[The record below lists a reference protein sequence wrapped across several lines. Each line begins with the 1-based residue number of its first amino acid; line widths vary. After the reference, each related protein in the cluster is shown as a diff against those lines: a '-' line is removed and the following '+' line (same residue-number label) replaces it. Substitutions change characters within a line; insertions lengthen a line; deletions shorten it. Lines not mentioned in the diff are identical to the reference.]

1 MCLFQRINFA
11 NFFRGVC
18 RMYPK
23 QHTEIV
29 FLFLLCASLLVTSVG
44 FSQVPKPEDELGF
57 KIGTDRKVADM
68 SQIIDYF
75 YKLDNS
81 SGRILV
87 KEVGKTTEGNPF
99 IVAIITSEKN
109 HKNLDKYR
117 EYQQLLADPRK
128 ISEEDAQKM
137 ISEGKAVV
145 MINCS
150 IHASEIGAA
159 QMSMRLA
166 HNLATDSDPATQ
178 RILDNVILLLV
189 PMHNPDGIQMVV
201 DWYKKN
207 LGTKF
212 EGGRMPW
219 LYHKYVGHDNNR
231 DWYMFTQV
239 ESRLT
244 LLVHNAWHPQVI
256 VDMHQMGST
265 GPRLFVPPYVDPF
278 EPNVDPILQQ
288 QVAMMGTF
296 MASELTAQGKAGVAH
311 STRYDAW
318 TPARAYHHYH
328 GGIRILTEAA
338 SVKFATPIMVKPEEL
353 QAGMTE
359 ASVKMPL
366 PWVGG
371 KWSLGDIVDYDYVA
385 AKAALTNAAGLRK
398 NWLQNFYQVHKKA
411 VDPGRTPYAFIIP
424 EKQRDLSATLKM
436 MEVLML
442 GRVEIH
448 RASSPFSADGHQY
461 PANTFIVFLAQPYG
475 GFAKTLLEVQ
485 TYPEIRE
492 TPGGPLKTTYDVV
505 AHTLPLLMDVDVV
518 TVARPFTAETKLM
531 AELEKAKGSIK
542 RIDTPI
548 GYVWGHATNDDV
560 VALNR
565 LLKKGYTV
573 FWNAEPIENSGKSY
587 PVGSMVVLQK
597 KGLDANIESIVN
609 DLHVEFEALKTKPA
623 VKAFRLKPVRLGI
636 YKSWTAS
643 MDEGW
648 TRWVLEQ
655 YEFPFT
661 SVFDKDIREG
671 SLEKKFDVLLLPDFR
686 SSKAIVEGVSDKD
699 IPQKYAGGIGEVGVK
714 NIKDFVQK
722 GGTLITLNSSA
733 QFGIEHLHLGVQDS
747 AAGKERKDFFIPGS
761 ILKVLNIS
769 DHPISYGF
777 GRDTAIFFRRSPV
790 FVVNEGISVA
800 RYPAQ
805 PFLSGWING
814 KDLLVDKSAIVDVPY
829 EKGRV
834 ILFGFPVLYRGQ
846 SHGTFR
852 YLFNAIYYGASQ
864 LGEF

>member
-1 MCLFQRINFA
+1 MKRQ
-11 NFFRGVC
+11 
-18 RMYPK
+18 K
-23 QHTEIV
+23 
-29 FLFLLCASLLVTSVG
+29 FLFLIVSLSLVVSAV
-44 FSQVPKPEDELGF
+44 FSQVPKPEDVLGF
-57 KIGTDRKVADM
+57 RVGADRKVAGM

-75 YKLDNS
+75 YKLDNTS
-81 SGRILV
+81 DRVLV

-99 IVAIITSEKN
+99 IVAIITSKEN
-109 HKNLDKYR
+109 HKSLDRYR

-128 ISEEDAQKM
+128 ISEEDAQRM
-137 ISEGKAVV
+137 ISKGKAVV

-150 IHASEIGAA
+150 LHASEIGAA
-159 QMSMRLA
+159 QMSMELA
-166 HNLATDSDPATQ
+166 YDLATDSDPATQ
-178 RILDNVILLLV
+178 QILDNVILLLV

-207 LGTKF
+207 LGTKY

-244 LLVHNAWHPQVI
+244 LKVHNAWHPQVI

-265 GPRLFVPPYVDPF
+265 GARLFVPPYVDPY
-278 EPNVDPILQQ
+278 EPNVDPILRQ

-296 MASELTAQGKAGVAH
+296 IATELTAQNKAGVAH
-311 STRYDAW
+311 SIGFDAW

-338 SVKFATPIMVKPEEL
+338 SVKLATPITVKLEEL
-353 QAGMTE
+353 RPGMTE

-366 PWVGG
+366 PWMGG
-371 KWSLGDIVDYDYVA
+371 KWTLSDIVDYDYAA

-398 NWLQNFYQVHKKA
+398 NWLRNFYRIHKKA
-411 VDPGRTPYAFIIP
+411 VDPKRTPYAFLIP
-424 EKQRDLSATLKM
+424 EKQRDLSTTLKM

-442 GRVEIH
+442 GGVEIH
-448 RASSPFSADGHQY
+448 RAENSFTADDRQY
-461 PANTFIVFLAQPYG
+461 AAGTFIVFLAQPYG

-485 TYPEIRE
+485 KYPEIRE
-492 TPGGPLKTTYDVV
+492 TPGGPLKTPYDVV

-518 TVARPFTAETKLM
+518 TVVKPFNAEAKLM
-531 AELEKAKGSIK
+531 AELEKPKGTIEK
-542 RIDTPI
+542 TETPI
-548 GYVWGHATNDDV
+548 GFAWGHSTNDDV

-565 LLKKGYTV
+565 LMAMGHTV
-573 FWNAEPIENSGKSY
+573 FWSAGPFDDSGKSY

-597 KGLDANIESIVN
+597 EGLDN
-609 DLHVEFEALKTKPA
+609 DLEDIIKNLHVHFEALKTKPT
-623 VKAFRLKPVRLGI
+623 VRTFRLKPVRLGL

-655 YEFPFT
+655 YEFPYI
-661 SVFDKDIREG
+661 SVYDKDIKEG
-671 SLEKKFDVLLLPDFR
+671 NLEKKFDVLLLPDFR
-686 SSKAIVEGVSDKD
+686 SSKAIVEGLSDKD
-699 IPQKYAGGIGEVGVK
+699 APAEYAGGIGEVGVK
-714 NIKDFVQK
+714 NIKEFVRK
-722 GGTLITLNSSA
+722 GGTLITLNSAA
-733 QFGIEHLHLGVQDS
+733 QFGIEYLHLGVQNSVD
-747 AAGKERKDFFIPGS
+747 GKERKEFFIPGS
-761 ILKVLNIS
+761 ILKVLNNP

-790 FVVNEGISVA
+790 FVVNEGVSVA
-800 RYPAQ
+800 RYPTQ

-814 KDLLVDKSAIVDVPY
+814 KDLLVDKSAIVDIPY

-852 YLFNAIYYGASQ
+852 YLFNAIYYGASS
-864 LGEF
+864 LDEL